1 MVHHP
6 RLKRWVTLREAFFR
20 FHFAM
25 RAKTLLVSISIEIYT
40 ALSRDGLYFSSVLI
54 FQHDFMLKI
63 FLRLTLAGL
72 CSFKGSTF
80 DESDDSD
87 DQMLEVSPFEIDSK

>member
-1 MVHHP
+1 
-6 RLKRWVTLREAFFR
+6 
-20 FHFAM
+20 
-25 RAKTLLVSISIEIYT
+25 
-40 ALSRDGLYFSSVLI
+40 
-54 FQHDFMLKI
+54 MLKI